1 MACQFY
7 REQIN
12 LTAMFNE
19 SLTAR
24 KIFVFWVPLAA
35 TWLMMATEGPFLAA
49 VIARLAD
56 PKYNLAAYGVAFSF
70 ALFIEAPVIMMM
82 SASTAL
88 VKDRTSFVKLR
99 NFTYTL
105 NGIIT
110 LIMVI
115 FIIPPVFYFITQQI
129 IGLPE
134 NIARLTHYA
143 CIILLPWPSAI
154 GYRRFYQGILIRS
167 NITRRV
173 AYGTMIR
180 LISMAATA
188 FICYCFLSLDGA
200 VVGALALSTGVIAEA
215 IASRIMAHASVKQ
228 LSLKHLT
235 DSKEKPLSY
244 GFIISFYFPL
254 ALTSILGLGVQP
266 MLIFFLGHSRMAIES
281 LAVLPVINSLVFIFR
296 SIGLSF
302 QEVGIALLGKN
313 NKGYKPLRNF
323 AAFLGLGVVGS
334 LALVA
339 FTPFSFLWFRT
350 ISGLSLELTQFAI
363 LPTKILVLLP
373 GLMVLLCFQRSLF
386 MNNKTTKPITIA
398 TAIEVLAIIVL
409 LFIFIELF
417 GMIGAVA
424 VAISLIFGRLLA
436 NSYLF
441 VPFFRVLKRQD
452 NIS

>member
-180 LISMAATA
+180 LFSMAATA
-188 FICYCFLSLDGA
+188 FICYCFFNLDGA

-386 MNNKTTKPITIA
+386 MNNKITKIITIA

-441 VPFFRVLKRQD
+441 VPFFRVLKRRD

>member
-1 MACQFY
+1 MACFFHI
-7 REQIN
+7 EQIN

-19 SLTAR
+19 SLTIR

-88 VKDRTSFVKLR
+88 VKDRDSFIKLR

-167 NITRRV
+167 NLTRRV

-180 LISMAATA
+180 LFSMAATA

-200 VVGALALSTGVIAEA
+200 LVGALALSAGVIAEA
-215 IASRIMAHASVKQ
+215 IASRIMVHASVKR

-235 DSKEKPLSY
+235 DSKEKPLSL
-244 GFIISFYFPL
+244 GFITSFYFPL

-296 SIGLSF
+296 SMGLSF
-302 QEVGIALLGKN
+302 QEVSIALLGEN

-323 AAFLGLGVVGS
+323 ATFLGLGVVGG

-373 GLMVLLCFQRSLF
+373 GLMVLLSFQRSLF
-386 MNNKTTKPITIA
+386 VNNKITKPITIA

-417 GMIGAVA
+417 GMIGVIAA
-424 VAISLIFGRLLA
+424 AISLIFGRLLA